1 MPAAS
6 ASVPLSSET
15 TPPAILASKFQTNDS
30 DSALAY
36 MGRLT
41 MKTMAIGEHSRRRR
55 AMFQA
60 GVICPHGRGWRKRRL
75 RNLGFS
81 MFMVRDEISWPQD
94 PGRLDSPSACWLVS
108 SILRTDG
115 FDRLK
120 FKVA

>member
-1 MPAAS
+1 M
-6 ASVPLSSET
+6 
-15 TPPAILASKFQTNDS
+15 ASKFQTNDS

-41 MKTMAIGEHSRRRR
+41 MKTMASANIPAVAS
-55 AMFQA
+55 MFQA
-60 GVICPHGRGWRKRRL
+60 GVISRMGAAGANAVCPTWDSL
-75 RNLGFS
+75 
-81 MFMVRDEISWPQD
+81 FMVRDEIS
-94 PGRLDSPSACWLVS
+94 GRKSGQIGLTIGLLAGF